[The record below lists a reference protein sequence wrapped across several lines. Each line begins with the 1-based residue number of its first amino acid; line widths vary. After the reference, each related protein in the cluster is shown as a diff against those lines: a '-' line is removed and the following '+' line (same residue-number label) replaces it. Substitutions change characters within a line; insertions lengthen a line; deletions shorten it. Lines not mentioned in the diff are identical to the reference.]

1 VLPARDRL
9 TSSDEFSFV
18 VRRGRRAGRPRLVV
32 HAWWP
37 DLSAGGDRAGGRAPA
52 ARDETTPTR
61 RDPPRV
67 GFVVSKAVG
76 RNAVVRHRVAR
87 RLRHLM
93 RERLAGLPAGTLV
106 VVRALPPAA
115 NAPSRELGA
124 DLDAA
129 FRKLRVFGAGAE
141 HPPTGSQ

>member
-1 VLPARDRL
+1 MLPARDRL

-18 VRRGRRAGRPRLVV
+18 VRRGRRTGRPRLVV

-37 DLSAGGDRAGGRAPA
+37 GLPVRDVRSGGRATA
-52 ARDETTPTR
+52 ERDDTTPTR
-61 RDPPRV
+61 RDAPRV

-76 RNAVVRHRVAR
+76 TAVVRHRVAR
-87 RLRHLM
+87 RMRHLM
-93 RERLAGLPAGTLV
+93 RDRLAALPAGTLV

-115 NAPSRELGA
+115 NAPSRELGV

-129 FRKLRVFGAGAE
+129 FRKLRVLGADAE